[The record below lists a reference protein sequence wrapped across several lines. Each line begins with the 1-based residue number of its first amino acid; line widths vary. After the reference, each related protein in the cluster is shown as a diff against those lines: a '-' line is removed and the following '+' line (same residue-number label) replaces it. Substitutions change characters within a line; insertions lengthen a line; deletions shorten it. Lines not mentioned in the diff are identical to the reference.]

1 MTLNKGSVSQ
11 FVYADGLK
19 DHYSSFTQTV
29 RPCTLSADF
38 TTHRLFSAVAANTHL
53 GGHKI
58 NLKTFCIVSMRMP
71 EINLSLRVK
80 CVDSAHLALQTELQ
94 RLTKVKVSSA

>member
-1 MTLNKGSVSQ
+1 MTLNKGSVSK
-11 FVYADGLK
+11 FVYADSLK

-38 TTHRLFSAVAANTHL
+38 TMHRLFSAVAANTHL

-58 NLKTFCIVSMRMP
+58 NFKTFCIVSLRMP
-71 EINLSLRVK
+71 EINLSLKVK
-80 CVDSAHLALQTELQ
+80 CVVSERLALQTEWQ
-94 RLTKVKVSSA
+94 RL